1 MTKKDIAFK
10 LTKYLVQNGLFA
22 YSIYAGVILGVK
34 GWENIAKFIIIA
46 MFIVGVLI
54 FIGRNSVE
62 VLTSYAEKN
71 TRVVPLWIDGVFDL
85 VIGGVLIY
93 NSWLWLAVMYLF
105 TSMSIRILD
114 SNSKE
119 HVLKVLKS

>member
-10 LTKYLVQNGLFA
+10 LTKYLAQNGLFA

-46 MFIVGVLI
+46 MFIIGVLI

-71 TRVVPLWIDGVFDL
+71 TRIIPLWIDGIFDL
-85 VIGGVLIY
+85 VIGGILIY
-93 NSWLWLAVMYLF
+93 NSWLWLGTMYLF